1 MALDPALQAAVLA
14 ALERA
19 ANTALDLSPHSGREL
34 ASLGEVVIGVQCTKP
49 AFSVYLQPT
58 REGAI
63 RLMGH
68 YDGELATQVRGS
80 SSDFAELANSADP
93 TATLINGGLELKGS
107 SAPLIALQGVVARL
121 DIDWEAPLV
130 DTLGDV
136 AGHQLAQI
144 LRGLFSWGRHAGS
157 SLTRQLDE
165 FIHEEAR
172 LTPPRAEVEDFYADI
187 QKLTQQVD
195 RLQSRLRRARA
206 RADSLQVRITEQDVS
221 GAPPH
226 DSDSG

>member
-1 MALDPALQAAVLA
+1 MALDPALHSAVLA

-19 ANTALDLSPHSGREL
+19 ANAALNLSPHSRREL
-34 ASLGEVVIGVQCTKP
+34 AALDEVVIGIECTSP
-49 AFSVYLQPT
+49 VFSVYVQPT
-58 REGAI
+58 RTGTI
-63 RLMGH
+63 RLLGYH
-68 YDGELATQVRGS
+68 EGPLATRVRGS
-80 SSDFAELANSADP
+80 SNDFAELANAADP

-107 SAPLIALQGVVARL
+107 SAPLIALQSVVAGL
-121 DIDWEAPLV
+121 DVDWEAPLV

-172 LTPPRAEVEDFYADI
+172 LTPPRAEVEDFYSDI
-187 QKLTQQVD
+187 QTLTQQAD
-195 RLQSRLRRARA
+195 RLQSRLQRARA
-206 RADSLQVRITEQDVS
+206 RADRLLAQAATKNNGTAARNSEPD
-221 GAPPH
+221 
-226 DSDSG
+226 